1 MAAWLLPALK
11 AVLPH
16 VGTILD
22 VAAPVFTR
30 KSAEAAASQAQLVQ
44 QQISELQSAA
54 TQNAANIKALAE
66 QLQGTVAALQQAAAI
81 ADARMRRALLL
92 CATALAVSG
101 LALALALVPLLSR

>member
-16 VGTILD
+16 IGTIVD
-22 VAAPVFTR
+22 VATPVFTR
-30 KSAEAAASQAQLVQ
+30 KSATAAANQAQLAQ
-44 QQISELQSAA
+44 QQIAELQTAA

-81 ADARMRRALLL
+81 ADARLKRALLL
-92 CATALAVSG
+92 CTS
-101 LALALALVPLLSR
+101 ALALGIIALAAALIPLFAR